1 MTTTTTVGA
10 HRYEVDV
17 DETEDDRLS
26 VTVVGSDADGQ
37 IVGELTG
44 VLPATDLAAIARR
57 LMRGTGPGLDLAM
70 IRRKYPNAYQPWTAV
85 ADRQLMERFQNG
97 QPLSELAESFG
108 RGRGAIR
115 SRLTKLG
122 IDPDGPRSQQGEAE
136 GEVVAND
143 KET

>member
-1 MTTTTTVGA
+1 MTTTATIGT

-17 DETEDDRLS
+17 DETEDERLS

-37 IVGELTG
+37 IVAELTG
-44 VLPATDLAAIARR
+44 VVPATDLAALARR
-57 LMRGTGPGLDLAM
+57 LAARAGPGLDLAA

-85 ADRQLMERFQNG
+85 GDRQLMERFMNG
-97 QPLSELAESFG
+97 TTVTELAEEFG

-122 IDPDGPRSQQGEAE
+122 IDPDGQRMAVMP
-136 GEVVAND
+136 
-143 KET
+143 KE

>member
-1 MTTTTTVGA
+1 MTTTTTVGS

-17 DETEDDRLS
+17 DETDDDRLS

-57 LMRGTGPGLDLAM
+57 LARGTGPALDLAS

-85 ADRQLMERFQNG
+85 ADRQLMEKYQNG
-97 QPLSELAESFG
+97 TTVAELADHFG
-108 RGRGAIR
+108 RHRNAIR
-115 SRLTKLG
+115 TRLTKLG
-122 IDPDGPRSQQGEAE
+122 IDPDGPRGP
-136 GEVVAND
+136 GVVAN
-143 KET
+143 EEQS

>member
-1 MTTTTTVGA
+1 MTTTTTIGS

-17 DETEDDRLS
+17 DETEDERLS

-37 IVGELTG
+37 IVAELTG
-44 VLPATDLAAIARR
+44 VVPATDLAPLARR
-57 LMRGTGPGLDLAM
+57 LAARAGPGLDLAA

-85 ADRQLMERFQNG
+85 GDRQLMERFQNG
-97 QPLSELAESFG
+97 STVTELASELG

-122 IDPDGPRSQQGEAE
+122 IDPDGQRMA
-136 GEVVAND
+136 VVP
-143 KET
+143 KE